1 MSTQQ
6 KILDTINERR
16 QSLGMTVKDL
26 YVKAGISKAT
36 YFRKTTGVG
45 ELTLTDVDKI
55 AEALNCTVE
64 VLLKPDTIES

>member
-16 QSLGMTVKDL
+16 HSLGMTVKDL
-26 YVKAGISKAT
+26 YTKAGISKAT

-55 AEALNCTVE
+55 AKALNCTVE

>member
-45 ELTLTDVDKI
+45 ELTLTDVAKI

-64 VLLKPDTIES
+64 VLLKPDNIES

>member
-64 VLLKPDTIES
+64 VLLKPDNIES

>member
-26 YVKAGISKAT
+26 YAKAGISKAT

>member
-55 AEALNCTVE
+55 AKALNCTVE

>member
-36 YFRKTTGVG
+36 YFRKTTGAG